1 MRYFLAEICATI
13 RQTVSAP
20 VTGRNV
26 TELPMASNLA
36 VLLNLRRAA
45 EKEAQK
51 AQAEAVAA
59 RLRAEEEQQ
68 RLDSAAE
75 QARHALEHETKQR
88 AAATAPEVVADALL
102 RERYRQRLG
111 AALERAAGKAAQHRQ
126 GPLDQAKAAENTAT
140 ARVRQARQERQA
152 IEKLMA
158 RQEADQRKHAQRRAE
173 DAAGDWVQSSQN
185 RRKPRG

>member
-1 MRYFLAEICATI
+1 MRYFLAGICATI

-26 TELPMASNLA
+26 TELLMASNLA

-45 EKEAQK
+45 EEEAQK
-51 AQAEAVAA
+51 AQAEAVAT

-75 QARHALEHETKQR
+75 QARHALEQDTKQR
-88 AAATAPEVVADALL
+88 TTATAAEVVADGLL
-102 RERYRQRLG
+102 RERYRQRLTATLARAMEKAVQHQQG
-111 AALERAAGKAAQHRQ
+111 PLELAQAAQH
-126 GPLDQAKAAENTAT
+126 AAA

-158 RQEADQRKHAQRRAE
+158 RQEADQHKQAQRRAE